1 MTQIKNV
8 EKRLL
13 DDLRRVAQELDKFSD
28 TELIQIAR
36 ELDFFQ
42 ELLDKGYSNAV
53 NGLMEAY
60 ESDLSKIKEEAT
72 RRGVKQVAGASVAQL
87 QLLQDLEV
95 ESLLGKA
102 SVYAN
107 DLKDGLFKGII
118 SGERPSAIVNRL
130 AETINLE
137 TRQLN
142 VAVADGIRQFDDL
155 ATQKVFEDIE
165 VRWTYTGPMDER
177 TRDICLDT
185 ILNEPPNGYTEA
197 QVRSGKTPFGT
208 RGGINCRHKWNVWE
222 SPNKTTEPMQQAKL
236 PKQFKG
242 LRTSDL
248 NKGQLN
254 KYSKL
259 ARLRSAR
266 KIDNQEWTEGLKR
279 ILR

>member
-8 EKRLL
+8 EQRLL

-28 TELIQIAR
+28 TKLIQIAR

-53 NGLMEAY
+53 NGLMVAY
-60 ESDLSKIKEEAT
+60 EKDLIRINEEAVA
-72 RRGVKQVAGASVAQL
+72 RGVKQVAGASVAQL

-102 SVYAN
+102 SAYAN

-155 ATQKVFEDIE
+155 ARQKVFENID
-165 VRWTYTGPMDER
+165 VYWTYVGPQDER
-177 TRDICLDT
+177 TRDICRET
-185 ILNEPPNGYTEA
+185 KQNEPTRGYTKE
-197 QVRSGKTPFGT
+197 QVQSSKTPFGI
-208 RGGINCRHKWNVWE
+208 RGQFNCRHSWE
-222 SPNKTTEPMQQAKL
+222 VKE
-236 PKQFKG
+236 
-242 LRTSDL
+242 
-248 NKGQLN
+248 
-254 KYSKL
+254 
-259 ARLRSAR
+259 
-266 KIDNQEWTEGLKR
+266 
-279 ILR
+279 

>member
-1 MTQIKNV
+1 MADPVNTFMTQIKNV
-8 EKRLL
+8 EQRLL

-53 NGLMEAY
+53 NGLMVAY
-60 ESDLSKIKEEAT
+60 EKDLIRINEEAVA
-72 RRGVKQVAGASVAQL
+72 RGVKQVAGASVAQL

-102 SVYAN
+102 SAYAN

-155 ATQKVFEDIE
+155 ARQKVFENID
-165 VRWTYTGPMDER
+165 VYWTYVGPQDER
-177 TRDICLDT
+177 TRDICRET
-185 ILNEPPNGYTEA
+185 KQNEPTRGYTKE
-197 QVRSGKTPFGT
+197 QVQSSKTPFGI
-208 RGGINCRHKWNVWE
+208 RGQFNCRHSWE
-222 SPNKTTEPMQQAKL
+222 VKE
-236 PKQFKG
+236 
-242 LRTSDL
+242 
-248 NKGQLN
+248 
-254 KYSKL
+254 
-259 ARLRSAR
+259 
-266 KIDNQEWTEGLKR
+266 
-279 ILR
+279 

>member
-8 EKRLL
+8 EQRLL

-53 NGLMEAY
+53 NGLMVAY
-60 ESDLSKIKEEAT
+60 EKDLIRINEEAVA
-72 RRGVKQVAGASVAQL
+72 RGVKQVAGASVAQL

-102 SVYAN
+102 SAYAN

-137 TRQLN
+137 KRQLN

-155 ATQKVFEDIE
+155 ARQKVFENID
-165 VRWTYTGPMDER
+165 VYWTYVGPQDER
-177 TRDICLDT
+177 TRDICRET
-185 ILNEPPNGYTEA
+185 KQNEPTRGYTKE
-197 QVRSGKTPFGT
+197 QVQSSKTPFGI
-208 RGGINCRHKWNVWE
+208 RGQFNCRHSWE
-222 SPNKTTEPMQQAKL
+222 VKE
-236 PKQFKG
+236 
-242 LRTSDL
+242 
-248 NKGQLN
+248 
-254 KYSKL
+254 
-259 ARLRSAR
+259 
-266 KIDNQEWTEGLKR
+266 
-279 ILR
+279 

>member
-8 EKRLL
+8 EQRLL
-13 DDLRRVAQELDKFSD
+13 DDLRRVAQELDKFSA

-53 NGLMEAY
+53 NGLMVAY
-60 ESDLSKIKEEAT
+60 EKDLIRINEEAVA
-72 RRGVKQVAGASVAQL
+72 RGVKQVAGASVAQL

-102 SVYAN
+102 SAYAN

-155 ATQKVFEDIE
+155 ARQKVFENID
-165 VRWTYTGPMDER
+165 VYWTYVGPQDER
-177 TRDICLDT
+177 TRDICRET
-185 ILNEPPNGYTEA
+185 KQNEPTRGYTKE
-197 QVRSGKTPFGT
+197 QVQSSKTPFGI
-208 RGGINCRHKWNVWE
+208 RGQFNCRHSWE
-222 SPNKTTEPMQQAKL
+222 VKE
-236 PKQFKG
+236 
-242 LRTSDL
+242 
-248 NKGQLN
+248 
-254 KYSKL
+254 
-259 ARLRSAR
+259 
-266 KIDNQEWTEGLKR
+266 
-279 ILR
+279 

>member
-8 EKRLL
+8 EQRLL

-53 NGLMEAY
+53 NGLMVAY
-60 ESDLSKIKEEAT
+60 EKDLIRINEEAVA
-72 RRGVKQVAGASVAQL
+72 RGVKQVAGDSVAQL

-102 SVYAN
+102 SAYAN

-155 ATQKVFEDIE
+155 ARQKVFENID
-165 VRWTYTGPMDER
+165 VYWTYVGPQDER
-177 TRDICLDT
+177 TRDICRET
-185 ILNEPPNGYTEA
+185 KQNEPTRGYTKE
-197 QVRSGKTPFGT
+197 QVQSSKTPFGI
-208 RGGINCRHKWNVWE
+208 RGQFNCRHAWAV
-222 SPNKTTEPMQQAKL
+222 TE
-236 PKQFKG
+236 
-242 LRTSDL
+242 
-248 NKGQLN
+248 
-254 KYSKL
+254 
-259 ARLRSAR
+259 RSH
-266 KIDNQEWTEGLKR
+266 KIS
-279 ILR
+279 

>member
-8 EKRLL
+8 EQRLL

-53 NGLMEAY
+53 NGLMVAY
-60 ESDLSKIKEEAT
+60 EKDLIRINEEAVA
-72 RRGVKQVAGASVAQL
+72 RGVKQVAGASVAQL

-102 SVYAN
+102 SAYAN

-155 ATQKVFEDIE
+155 ARQKVFENID
-165 VRWTYTGPMDER
+165 VYWTYVGPQDER
-177 TRDICLDT
+177 TRDICRET
-185 ILNEPPNGYTEA
+185 KQNEPTRGYTKE
-197 QVRSGKTPFGT
+197 QVQSSKTPFGI
-208 RGGINCRHKWNVWE
+208 RGQFNCRHSWE
-222 SPNKTTEPMQQAKL
+222 VKE
-236 PKQFKG
+236 
-242 LRTSDL
+242 
-248 NKGQLN
+248 
-254 KYSKL
+254 
-259 ARLRSAR
+259 
-266 KIDNQEWTEGLKR
+266 
-279 ILR
+279 

>member
-1 MTQIKNV
+1 MADPVNRFMTQIKNV
-8 EKRLL
+8 EQRLL

-53 NGLMEAY
+53 NGLMVAY
-60 ESDLSKIKEEAT
+60 EKDLIRINEEAVA
-72 RRGVKQVAGASVAQL
+72 RGVKQVAGASVAQL

-102 SVYAN
+102 SAYAN

-155 ATQKVFEDIE
+155 ARQKVFENID
-165 VRWTYTGPMDER
+165 VYWTYVGPQDER
-177 TRDICLDT
+177 TRDICRET
-185 ILNEPPNGYTEA
+185 KQNEPTRGYTKE
-197 QVRSGKTPFGT
+197 QVQSSKTPFGI
-208 RGGINCRHKWNVWE
+208 RGQFNCRHSWE
-222 SPNKTTEPMQQAKL
+222 VKE
-236 PKQFKG
+236 
-242 LRTSDL
+242 
-248 NKGQLN
+248 
-254 KYSKL
+254 
-259 ARLRSAR
+259 
-266 KIDNQEWTEGLKR
+266 
-279 ILR
+279 